1 MDRFER
7 LASALRRIPGL
18 EVRENEPM
26 KRHTTFRIGGPARL
40 MALPRSRK
48 EAAAAVR
55 AATEAGIAPFF
66 LGNGSNLLVADH
78 GYEGFVLKA
87 CGLDQVREVNR
98 RLRAESGITLAR
110 LANAALGRGLTGLEF
125 AHGIP
130 GTLGG
135 AVVMNAGA
143 YGGEMVQV
151 LTAVTYLDGAGE
163 EHTLP
168 AAACA
173 LTYRHSRFSDRPDWL
188 VLEAELELR
197 PGDGEAIRARMD
209 ELAAKRREKQPLEWP
224 SGGST
229 FKRPEGHFAAA
240 LIEGCGPGVGKACG
254 LRGQPGRRHGGRC
267 AAADGAGSG
276 DGAAGD
282 RRGAG
287 AGGPAAGV
295 LTGRGK
301 RRLQWNL
308 SLYPACPVRERVR
321 WPPFWRISGST
332 WWTTCPPR

>member
-7 LASALRRIPGL
+7 LAGALRRIPGL

-48 EAAAAVR
+48 EAAAAVQ

-87 CGLDQVREVNR
+87 CGLDQVREVNH

-143 YGGEMVQV
+143 YGGEMKDILSSVRVMEREGQIR
-151 LTAVTYLDGAGE
+151 E
-163 EHTLP
+163 LP
-168 AAACA
+168 AQELA
-173 LTYRHSRFSDRPDWL
+173 LSYRHSCVPERGL
-188 VLEAELELR
+188 TVLSARLTLR
-197 PGDGEAIRARMD
+197 KGEEGKIRARME
-209 ELAAKRREKQPLEWP
+209 ELSAARREKQPLEYP
-224 SGGST
+224 SAGST
-229 FKRPEGHFAAA
+229 FKRPEGYFAGKLIQDAGLKGYSVGGAQVSEKHAGFVINRNQATPEDIRA
-240 LIEGCGPGVGKACG
+240 LIEEVQKRVWETSGVCLEPEVKFLGFENENRQQE
-254 LRGQPGRRHGGRC
+254 LFRGRQE
-267 AAADGAGSG
+267 ADGAE
-276 DGAAGD
+276 
-282 RRGAG
+282 
-287 AGGPAAGV
+287 
-295 LTGRGK
+295 K
-301 RRLQWNL
+301 
-308 SLYPACPVRERVR
+308 E
-321 WPPFWRISGST
+321 
-332 WWTTCPPR
+332 